1 MNGLLLST
9 VTVFLSPVPFWIDAS
24 NAQSQVLLELIAKYN
39 EKVTPVRGFVR
50 AGRAPMI
57 DTGRGTVSLLPVDYL
72 YWSAPLEGLAGGG
85 RGEMWITGR
94 ASPLATSQ
102 LAALGWTVVPK
113 VSGRLGE

>member
-1 MNGLLLST
+1 MA
-9 VTVFLSPVPFWIDAS
+9 FYYRR
-24 NAQSQVLLELIAKYN
+24 QSELIAKYN